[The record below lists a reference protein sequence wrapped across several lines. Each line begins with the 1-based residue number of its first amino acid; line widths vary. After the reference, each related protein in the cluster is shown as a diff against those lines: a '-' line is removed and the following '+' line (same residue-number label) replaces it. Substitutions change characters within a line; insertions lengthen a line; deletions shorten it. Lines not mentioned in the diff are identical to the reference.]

1 MSNCIGVNG
10 TMTQSRATATL
21 TQLIVFGIICHGGW
35 SVPLIPQYVYYDDD
49 VTWYRKG
56 VRDGY
61 YVIDIRLTASPGW
74 AGDEN
79 TDWKCLYSIKSD
91 T

>member
-21 TQLIVFGIICHGGW
+21 TQLIVIGIICHSGW
-35 SVPLIPQYVYYDDD
+35 AIPQYVYYTDS
-49 VTWYRKG
+49 TAWYRKG
-56 VRDGY
+56 VRGGY

-74 AGDEN
+74 DGDED